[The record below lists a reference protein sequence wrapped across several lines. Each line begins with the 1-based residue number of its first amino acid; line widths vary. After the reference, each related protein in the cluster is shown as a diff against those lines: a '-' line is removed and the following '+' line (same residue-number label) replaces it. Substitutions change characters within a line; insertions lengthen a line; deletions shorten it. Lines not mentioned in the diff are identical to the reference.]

1 MVNIFDKLDDLA
13 CTEHCDKEDELRDVL
28 RDTFNTFADE
38 NKIEFTWLSDS
49 HVAVVNESE
58 EYAEDDLND
67 LLEEEY
73 ENFIDALETNNSEDE
88 D

>member
-1 MVNIFDKLDDLA
+1 MVNIFGKLDDLA
-13 CTEHCDKEDELRDVL
+13 CTEHWDKEGELKDVL
-28 RDTFNTFADE
+28 IDTFNTFADE

>member
-1 MVNIFDKLDDLA
+1 MVNIFSKLDDLA
-13 CTEHCDKEDELRDVL
+13 CTEYWNKDDELRDVL
-28 RDTFNTFADE
+28 RDTFNTFVEDE
-38 NKIEFTWLSDS
+38 KIEFTWLSDS

-73 ENFIDALETNNSEDE
+73 ENFLIALETNDDEED

>member
-1 MVNIFDKLDDLA
+1 MINIFNKLDDLA
-13 CTEHCDKEDELRDVL
+13 CTEHWDKEDEMKDILI
-28 RDTFNTFADE
+28 DTFNTFADE

-73 ENFIDALETNNSEDE
+73 ENFIDALETSNSEDE